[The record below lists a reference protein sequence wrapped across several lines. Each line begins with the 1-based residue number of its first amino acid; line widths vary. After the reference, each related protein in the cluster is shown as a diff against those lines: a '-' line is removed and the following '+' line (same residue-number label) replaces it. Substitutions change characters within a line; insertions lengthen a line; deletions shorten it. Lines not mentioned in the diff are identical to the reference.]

1 MKKSVMILTLVLAMT
16 ISGSVLA
23 AGIKFDGSL
32 KSNLE
37 WYRDLE
43 GTIET
48 RPSSELSLNFGLDTA
63 GEKTRAV
70 VEFGIGHK
78 NNQGLDLDLDPS
90 NLVLKKA
97 YIETDGAFWHG
108 GPESTTRF
116 GSLDIDYGPFSV
128 VKNQYG
134 ISVSNMNIG
143 PVSVKG
149 FYGIPT
155 QERKSIQGLRADML
169 MDNIAAGAAL
179 VHDWDALHVA
189 VDGAIRPMEDL
200 ILGASVATEIDL
212 RSEDVEEQE
221 EGQEEESALRH
232 MFAVGAQYQ
241 VMDNLTVRGGY
252 KAISEGWKPEYLAD
266 KAKKA
271 SDDRGQNWIHESE
284 RRNSGFYA
292 GIATN
297 QAGIQLTADYDQIFD
312 EAVLSAATDVE
323 GYNLNVET
331 VLAVGGEE
339 GIKTQSTKLGVEK
352 AFAVMDGLDVTANYS
367 GQWTPDTGL
376 VHTVGAKTKV
386 GFIPAVKGLELNSE
400 VTVSDLE
407 TIGYQVGAAFKA
419 PNGIDLSIKHVGG
432 NFADESIKTGT
443 TAKAGIAVKF

>member
-1 MKKSVMILTLVLAMT
+1 M
-16 ISGSVLA
+16 
-23 AGIKFDGSL
+23 
-32 KSNLE
+32 
-37 WYRDLE
+37 
-43 GTIET
+43 
-48 RPSSELSLNFGLDTA
+48 
-63 GEKTRAV
+63 
-70 VEFGIGHK
+70 
-78 NNQGLDLDLDPS
+78 
-90 NLVLKKA
+90 
-97 YIETDGAFWHG
+97 
-108 GPESTTRF
+108 
-116 GSLDIDYGPFSV
+116 
-128 VKNQYG
+128 
-134 ISVSNMNIG
+134 
-143 PVSVKG
+143 
-149 FYGIPT
+149 
-155 QERKSIQGLRADML
+155 
-169 MDNIAAGAAL
+169 
-179 VHDWDALHVA
+179 
-189 VDGAIRPMEDL
+189 
-200 ILGASVATEIDL
+200 
-212 RSEDVEEQE
+212 
-221 EGQEEESALRH
+221 
-232 MFAVGAQYQ
+232 
-241 VMDNLTVRGGY
+241 
-252 KAISEGWKPEYLAD
+252 
-266 KAKKA
+266 
-271 SDDRGQNWIHESE
+271 IHESE